1 MDRLRKSLIL
11 LAVIAVPAAAHST
24 FAPEDELCF
33 ASGSATFKLSQ
44 KASSPDIRV
53 KIDNAARAP
62 TCACNWSTDRKSPT
76 SCWPTIYGATT
87 GNACRSPAPVKIIRI
102 DNETRTTGHRRQPW
116 RATDP

>member
-53 KIDNAARAP
+53 KIDNAAA
-62 TCACNWSTDRKSPT
+62 AKALLSLAHNLSE
-76 SCWPTIYGATT
+76 
-87 GNACRSPAPVKIIRI
+87 NRSPLFRI
-102 DNETRTTGHRRQPW
+102 MR
-116 RATDP
+116 

>member
-53 KIDNAARAP
+53 KIDNAAA
-62 TCACNWSTDRKSPT
+62 A
-76 SCWPTIYGATT
+76 
-87 GNACRSPAPVKIIRI
+87 
-102 DNETRTTGHRRQPW
+102 Q
-116 RATDP
+116 